1 MKVILNE
8 TIICISVR
16 LFSAQHN
23 IVGAVQIA
31 FLRCKEVKG

>member
-1 MKVILNE
+1 MEVILNK
-8 TIICISVR
+8 TIICISVC
-16 LFSAQHN
+16 LFSAQNN